1 MAADAIAESR
11 SRIMQAARR
20 RRQTTQSRSFSSIVE
35 SGGGRLSEHHTAHGG
50 GEAALR
56 DRECA
61 SALAPSRVAL
71 SIARPLYWESLLSH
85 REDKPHRRDDS
96 PPLTPALAHRRAPGG
111 ARAAAEGLGHAAQ
124 GAHEGGGEEKQAAQ
138 TAHCNRA
145 MGDEGQCA
153 RQCPLPVVTC
163 GLIAGLCFPQ
173 NWTRAR
179 S

>member
-61 SALAPSRVAL
+61 SALAPSRAAL

-85 REDKPHRRDDS
+85 REDKP
-96 PPLTPALAHRRAPGG
+96 PIV
-111 ARAAAEGLGHAAQ
+111 
-124 GAHEGGGEEKQAAQ
+124 
-138 TAHCNRA
+138 A
-145 MGDEGQCA
+145 MTLL
-153 RQCPLPVVTC
+153 R
-163 GLIAGLCFPQ
+163 
-173 NWTRAR
+173 
-179 S
+179 